1 MSAVTED
8 DPLAD
13 AILEHWSACTLPLGQ
28 RKRAGTAFFYNEL
41 VETTPEGKRVREW
54 WLTADRLTRTKVG
67 EVRLRPDLIEP
78 TGAASDYL
86 AVPDFEEMWSR
97 RSGVAVMRT
106 FFLHEHAAKKGWSWA
121 AVQIT
126 EGAAATAQHV
136 RAVGAQPRRAYALGH
151 ITQELGELGEERP
164 LAIATS
170 TIARD
175 PDGVVRWQG
184 SLPDGF
190 AGGPVF
196 VAERRGD
203 RDFVLRCLG
212 LIASADRNPDVLT
225 FDAIRS
231 LIGELVRP
239 KPPKRGF
246 SAVARLALRRD
257 SPSKTSR
264 GRPARSPPGKLPSL

>member
-1 MSAVTED
+1 MTED
-8 DPLAD
+8 DPLAG
-13 AILEHWSACTLPLGQ
+13 AILEHWSGCTLPLGP

-41 VETTPEGKRVREW
+41 VESTPEGDRVREW
-54 WLTADRLTRTKVG
+54 WLTADHLTRTKLG
-67 EVRLRPDLIEP
+67 EVRLRSDLVEP

-86 AVPDFEEMWSR
+86 AVPDFEKMWSR

-106 FFLHEHAAKKGWSWA
+106 FFLHEHAAKRGWSWV

-126 EGAAATAQHV
+126 DGVAAKAQHV
-136 RAVGAQPRRAYALGH
+136 RAVDAQPRRAYALGH
-151 ITQELGELGEERP
+151 ITREVGEPGEERP

-170 TIARD
+170 NIARD

-196 VAERRGD
+196 IAERRDD
-203 RDFVLRCLG
+203 RGFVLRCLG
-212 LIASADRNPDVLT
+212 LIASADRNPGVFT

-239 KPPKRGF
+239 KPPKGGF
-246 SAVARLALRRD
+246 FRR
-257 SPSKTSR
+257 R
-264 GRPARSPPGKLPSL
+264 

>member
-1 MSAVTED
+1 MAED
-8 DPLAD
+8 DPLVD

-28 RKRAGTAFFYNEL
+28 GPRAGTAFFYNEL
-41 VETTPEGKRVREW
+41 VDSTPEGERVREW

-67 EVRLRPDLIEP
+67 EVRLRPDLIKP
-78 TGAASDYL
+78 AGAASDYL
-86 AVPDFEEMWSR
+86 AVPDFEKMWSR

-121 AVQIT
+121 AAQIT
-126 EGAAATAQHV
+126 EGVAAKAQDV
-136 RAVGAQPRRAYALGH
+136 RAVDAQPRRAYALGH
-151 ITQELGELGEERP
+151 VTREPGEPGEQRP
-164 LAIATS
+164 LAVATS

-190 AGGPVF
+190 AGGPIF
-196 VAERRGD
+196 VTERQGD
-203 RDFVLRCLG
+203 RAFRLLCLG
-212 LIASADRNPDVLT
+212 LVASPDSNPDVLT

-246 SAVARLALRRD
+246 FRHR
-257 SPSKTSR
+257 
-264 GRPARSPPGKLPSL
+264 